1 MSKGDRMRAG
11 AIIVAAGRGE
21 RAGGQTPKQF
31 QILAGRPVLF
41 WSLNA
46 FARDPRF
53 ERIVVVTQPDRIAE
67 IAVWLPRALENRVE
81 FAIGGAT
88 RTHSVRSGLQLLSEG
103 AADKDRH
110 GLDAVFI
117 HDAARPGLTQDVLDR
132 LFEALEDHDGAMPCL
147 AVADA
152 LLRAPPANTDPTNV
166 RETVNRNHLYRVQT
180 PQAFHW
186 EPLTRAYAAFGADE
200 IAADDAHVVQQA
212 GFSIGLACGSERL
225 GKVTFPE
232 DFAWMERM
240 MGIRPATGFG
250 FDVHEF
256 EPGHHVILCGVE
268 LPYSASLRG
277 HSDADAGFHA
287 LTDALLGAIAAGDI
301 GDHFPPT
308 DPKWRGARSEIFLA
322 HARDLV
328 TQKGGTISNVDLTFI
343 CEAPKIKP
351 YREAMQA
358 ETARVL
364 GIDASRVAIKAT
376 TTEGLGFAGRREGLA
391 AQAIATVLLPS
402 D

>member
-1 MSKGDRMRAG
+1 MRAG

-21 RAGGQTPKQF
+21 RAGGHAPKQF
-31 QILAGRPVLF
+31 QNLSGRPILF
-41 WSLNA
+41 WSLHA
-46 FARDPRF
+46 FAKDPRF
-53 ERIVVVTQPDRIAE
+53 ERLVVVTRAHWIAE
-67 IAVWLPRALENRVE
+67 IQAWLPPGLQSKVE

-88 RTHSVRSGLQLLSEG
+88 RTQSVRSGLQKLSQIP
-103 AADKDRH
+103 ADKNQ
-110 GLDAVFI
+110 GAIDAVFI
-117 HDAARPGLTQDVLDR
+117 HDAARPGLRQEVLDR
-132 LFEALEDHDGAMPCL
+132 LFETLNDHDGAMPCL

-152 LLRAPPANTDPTNV
+152 LLRAPPAETV
-166 RETVNRNHLYRVQT
+166 SERARETVDRSHLYRVQT

-186 EPLTRAYAAFGADE
+186 APLTRAYAAWGPDE

-212 GFSIGLACGSERL
+212 GFSIGLCHGSERL
-225 GKVTFPE
+225 GKVTFPD

-240 MGIRPATGFG
+240 MGLRPATGLG

-256 EPGHHVILCGVE
+256 EPGNHVILCGVE

-287 LTDALLGAIAAGDI
+287 LTDAILGAIAAGDI

-308 DPKWRGARSEIFLA
+308 DPKWRGVRSEIFLA

-328 TQKGGTISNVDLTFI
+328 TQKGGVISNVDLTFI

-351 YREAMQA
+351 FRQAMQV

-391 AQAIATVLLPS
+391 AQAIATVLLPV